1 MLRNK
6 KGFTLI
12 EMMIVIAIIAL
23 LATIAIPNYVGFR
36 KKAMTSEAKS
46 NLGTLRT
53 LEEAYQADQQTYL
66 VCAAEPAAGIP
77 AGVTTTWGGNANFD
91 DIGFEL
97 KGNIRYQYAVAAG
110 GAGIATS
117 FSATAQGDLDGDG
130 TPSTFTMTEDGVL
143 TEASP
148 LE

>member
-1 MLRNK
+1 MIRTK

-53 LEEAYQADQQTYL
+53 LEEAYLSDTQTYI
-66 VCAAEPAAGIP
+66 VCAAHPAAVP
-77 AGVTTTWGGNANFD
+77 AATTTTWGAGNANFNT
-91 DIGFEL
+91 IGFEL
-97 KGNIRYQYAVAAG
+97 KGNLRYQYAVAAG
-110 GAGIATS
+110 AAGIATS
-117 FSATAQGDLDGDG
+117 FNATAQGDLDGDA
-130 TPSTFTMTEDGVL
+130 TLSTFTMTEAGVL